1 MSSINLL
8 PKSIKFEAEL
18 IKSKKSNIAFT
29 ISLLM
34 IFSAILFFVG
44 LYISNHYVSEEI
56 DILNSQVKVAD
67 EEIKKEVSD
76 NKFLIA
82 EVKAKKNNL
91 LLAKHTYFT
100 KALDLIRNSLIT
112 DVYLNDLSI
121 IAEEEGFVIFEING
135 VAKNYRSIASQARI
149 FKNLP
154 DIESANITNVSVDDK
169 GYEEFRAVLKFK
181 EEILFYES

>member
-34 IFSAILFFVG
+34 IFSAIIFFVG
-44 LYISNHYVSEEI
+44 LYISNHYASEKI
-56 DILNSQVKVAD
+56 VILNSQVKAAD
-67 EEIKKEVSD
+67 EEIKKEISD

-82 EVKAKKNNL
+82 EVKAKRNNL

-112 DVYLNDLSI
+112 DVYLNNLSI

-135 VAKNYRSIASQARI
+135 VAKNYRSIASQACI
-149 FKNLP
+149 FENLP
-154 DIESANITNVSVDDK
+154 DIESANITNISVDDR

>member
-1 MSSINLL
+1 M
-8 PKSIKFEAEL
+8 
-18 IKSKKSNIAFT
+18 KKETYVEI
-29 ISLLM
+29 LLM
-34 IFSAILFFVG
+34 V
-44 LYISNHYVSEEI
+44 H
-56 DILNSQVKVAD
+56 DR
-67 EEIKKEVSD
+67 IKNYLE
-76 NKFLIA
+76 
-82 EVKAKKNNL
+82 KNFN
-91 LLAKHTYFT
+91 F
-100 KALDLIRNSLIT
+100 LIRNSLIT